1 MCILEIVQ
9 RVSITCPYF
18 LLSRCFS
25 QCFASITV
33 LRQDS
38 SLVPFTVIMYVY
50 SIKKCNLTKVWNF
63 LVHYVYFLSFPSIHW
78 SHNIIIITIFFLFCY
93 FVNLMYNCVT
103 YTGTFLKNTN
113 IPFRVPGTPKTFW
126 DFNTSNLF
134 SF

>member
-25 QCFASITV
+25 QCFASICFEARFV
-33 LRQDS
+33 
-38 SLVPFTVIMYVY
+38 FGAFHIMYVY
-50 SIKKCNLTKVWNF
+50 SIKKCNLTKVWKF
-63 LVHYVYFLSFPSIHW
+63 SVHYVYFLSFPSIHW
-78 SHNIIIITIFFLFCY
+78 SHNNIIIITIFFLFCY

-126 DFNTSNLF
+126 DFNPSNLF

>member
-1 MCILEIVQ
+1 MYFRNSTKGEYNL
-9 RVSITCPYF
+9 SIF
-18 LLSRCFS
+18 SFISVLQSMFCFYH
-25 QCFASITV
+25 CFEARFV
-33 LRQDS
+33 
-38 SLVPFTVIMYVY
+38 FGAFHIMYVY

-126 DFNTSNLF
+126 DFITSNLF